1 MNNFNILL
9 KIRNPKKQALGTKLE
24 TMACY
29 LTNRRI
35 DEKRNESRNHWIGN
49 LTSRVR
55 VAAMRRGSAAE
66 KMQGMEVGDVGMVAG
81 SKV

>member
-1 MNNFNILL
+1 M
-9 KIRNPKKQALGTKLE
+9 
-24 TMACY
+24 
-29 LTNRRI
+29 NRRI
-35 DEKRNESRNHWIGN
+35 EEQRNKMGNHQAGN
-49 LTSRVR
+49 LMSRVR